1 MYAGHLDLTKELVWT
16 VDDVLSAEE
25 CHAYVRRMIEGHAE
39 VAPIIGGIDL
49 EVRNNTRVMWDD
61 AAEASELLA
70 RVTRYVPAELSGM
83 TLVGANPRLRL
94 YRYGPGEK
102 HGAHWDTVV
111 ELENGVRSLVT
122 LAFYLND
129 DFEGGETDFPE
140 LGKRIAP
147 RRGRAL
153 LFQHRIL
160 HEAMAV
166 RAGAKLV
173 LRTDVLYGGAG
184 R

>member
-1 MYAGHLDLTKELVWT
+1 M
-16 VDDVLSAEE
+16 
-25 CHAYVRRMIEGHAE
+25 
-39 VAPIIGGIDL
+39 
-49 EVRNNTRVMWDD
+49 
-61 AAEASELLA
+61 
-70 RVTRYVPAELSGM
+70 
-83 TLVGANPRLRL
+83 
-94 YRYGPGEK
+94 
-102 HGAHWDTVV
+102 
-111 ELENGVRSLVT
+111 RSLVT